1 MHFVTGGAFNGKRA
15 WVKDNYADAKWISS
29 YDGQRLPVTLE
40 NASSQQI
47 VLEGVE
53 LWTKECSE
61 RMGID
66 KARIHLS
73 KQLDQWLE
81 WENANANR
89 SIITIGADMMKGIV
103 PIKKEERD
111 WRDLTGW
118 FYQDLVKKSKRVDVI
133 WYGIN
138 QTIKIGE
145 GEK

>member
-15 WVKDNYADAKWISS
+15 WVKDNYDGAEWLSS
-29 YDGQRLPVTLE
+29 YNGDTLPETLE
-40 NASSQQI
+40 ALSSEYI

-53 LWTKECSE
+53 LLTEEWSE
-61 RMGID
+61 RMDID
-66 KARIHLS
+66 EAQVHLR
-73 KQLDQWLE
+73 KRLDQWLA

-89 SIITIGADMMKGIV
+89 SVIIIGTDIMKGIV
-103 PIKKEERD
+103 PMHKEERD

-138 QTIKIGE
+138 QTIKKGE
-145 GEK
+145 